1 MVVVV
6 AAVDT
11 MLVAVVP
18 LVGMPLAVA
27 VAVAPTALE
36 LSYGTLETVREM
48 VG

>member
-18 LVGMPLAVA
+18 LVGMPLVVA
-27 VAVAPTALE
+27 VLVAPTAPETL
-36 LSYGTLETVREM
+36 YGTLEIALGM